1 MQVRRIILGSVAA
14 LALVAAAPAP
24 ASADWTFSPFIGST
38 FNGELNDVDLDEST
52 QNKLSWG
59 GSLMWMGEGIAG
71 FEVDFGYTPEFFF
84 NDDTSS
90 DVDFIGDG
98 NVTTF
103 MVNGVIGV
111 PIGGDVGA
119 GIRPYGSAG
128 FGLIRQR
135 VDDVEDIFDADRN
148 SWGFNVGGGVLGMFT
163 DNVGIRGD
171 IRWFRQ
177 LQDNSDGLDDLDFD
191 LSGLSFWRGTVGVTF
206 RFGS

>member
-1 MQVRRIILGSVAA
+1 MQVRKIILATTAA
-14 LALVAAAPAP
+14 LAIIAAAPAT

-38 FNGELNDVDLDEST
+38 FNGELNDVDLDQST

-71 FEVDFGYTPEFFF
+71 FEVDFGYTPDFFF
-84 NDDTSS
+84 SDNDNE
-90 DVDFIGDG
+90 VDFIGDG

-103 MVNGVIGV
+103 MVNAVIGA
-111 PIGGDVGA
+111 PIGGDTGR
-119 GIRPYGSAG
+119 GLRPYATGG
-128 FGLIRQR
+128 VGLVRQR

-148 SWGFNVGGGVLGMFT
+148 SWGFNLGGGVLGMFSDT
-163 DNVGIRGD
+163 VGIRGD
-171 IRWFRQ
+171 LRWFRQ
-177 LQDNSDGLDDLDFD
+177 FTNNSDGLDDLDFD

>member
-1 MQVRRIILGSVAA
+1 MHVRKMFLGTVAA

-38 FNGELNDVDLDEST
+38 FAGELNDVDLDEST

-84 NDDTSS
+84 SDNDNE
-90 DVDFIGDG
+90 VDFIGDG

-103 MVNGVIGV
+103 MVNAVIGI
-111 PIGGDVGA
+111 PIGGDTGA
-119 GIRPYGSAG
+119 GIRPYATGG
-128 FGLIRQR
+128 LGLIRQS
-135 VDDVEDIFDADRN
+135 VDEVIDVFDADNN
-148 SWGFNVGGGVLGMFT
+148 SLGFNVGGGLMGMFT

-177 LQDNSDGLDDLDFD
+177 FRNESDGLDDLDFD

>member
-1 MQVRRIILGSVAA
+1 MQVRKIILGSVTA

-38 FNGELNDVDLDEST
+38 FNGELNDVDLNQST

-71 FEVDFGYTPEFFF
+71 FEVDFGYTPDFFF
-84 NDDTSS
+84 SDNDH

-103 MVNGVIGV
+103 MVNAVIGV
-111 PIGGDVGA
+111 PIGGDRGA
-119 GIRPYGSAG
+119 GIRPYGTV
-128 FGLIRQR
+128 GLGLVRQR
-135 VDDVEDIFDADRN
+135 VDEVIDVFDADRN
-148 SWGFNVGGGVLGMFT
+148 SLGFNVGGGIMGMFT

-171 IRWFRQ
+171 LRWFRQ
-177 LQDNSDGLDDLDFD
+177 FSNNSDGLDDLDFD

>member
-1 MQVRRIILGSVAA
+1 MQVRKIILGSVTA

-84 NDDTSS
+84 SDNDNE
-90 DVDFIGDG
+90 VDFIGDG

-103 MVNGVIGV
+103 MVNAVIGV
-111 PIGGDVGA
+111 PIGGDRGA
-119 GIRPYGSAG
+119 GIRPYGTAG
-128 FGLIRQR
+128 LGLVRQS
-135 VDDVEDIFDADRN
+135 VDDVIDVFDADRN
-148 SWGFNVGGGVLGMFT
+148 SLGFNVGGGIMGMFT

-171 IRWFRQ
+171 LRWFRQ
-177 LQDNSDGLDDLDFD
+177 FSNNSDGLDDLDFD

>member
-1 MQVRRIILGSVAA
+1 MHVRKMILGTVAA
-14 LALVAAAPAP
+14 LAIVAAVPAP

-38 FNGELNDVDLDEST
+38 FAGELNDVDLDEST

-84 NDDTSS
+84 SDNDNE
-90 DVDFIGDG
+90 VDFIGDG

-103 MVNGVIGV
+103 MVNAVIGV
-111 PIGGDVGA
+111 PVGGDRGP
-119 GIRPYGSAG
+119 GIRPYGTV
-128 FGLIRQR
+128 GLGLVRQR
-135 VDDVEDIFDADRN
+135 VDDVIDVFDADRN
-148 SWGFNVGGGVLGMFT
+148 SLGFNIGGGVLGMFT
-163 DNVGIRGD
+163 DTVGIRGD
-171 IRWFRQ
+171 LRWFRQ
-177 LQDNSDGLDDLDFD
+177 FSNDSDGLDDLDFD

>member
-1 MQVRRIILGSVAA
+1 MVLGTVAA

-38 FNGELNDVDLDEST
+38 FAGELNDVDLDEST

-84 NDDTSS
+84 SDNDNE
-90 DVDFIGDG
+90 VDFIGDG

-103 MVNGVIGV
+103 MVNAVIGI
-111 PIGGDVGA
+111 PIGGDSGA
-119 GIRPYGSAG
+119 GIRPYATGG
-128 FGLIRQR
+128 LGLIRQS
-135 VDDVEDIFDADRN
+135 VDEVIDVFDADNN
-148 SWGFNVGGGVLGMFT
+148 SLGFNVGGGLMGMFT

-177 LQDNSDGLDDLDFD
+177 FRNESDGLDDLDFD

>member
-1 MQVRRIILGSVAA
+1 MQVRKIIVGTVAA

-38 FNGELNDVDLDEST
+38 FNGELNDVDLNEST

-84 NDDTSS
+84 SDNDNQ
-90 DVDFIGDG
+90 VDFIGDG

-103 MVNGVIGV
+103 MVNAVIGV
-111 PIGGDVGA
+111 PIGGDRGA
-119 GIRPYGSAG
+119 GIRPYGTAG
-128 FGLIRQR
+128 LGLVRQR
-135 VDDVEDIFDADRN
+135 VDDVIDVFDADRN
-148 SWGFNVGGGVLGMFT
+148 SLGFNIGGGIMGMFT

-171 IRWFRQ
+171 LRWFRQ
-177 LQDNSDGLDDLDFD
+177 FSDNSDGLDALDFD

>member
-1 MQVRRIILGSVAA
+1 MQVRKIILGSVAA

-84 NDDTSS
+84 SDNDNE
-90 DVDFIGDG
+90 VDFIGDG

-103 MVNGVIGV
+103 MVNAVIGV
-111 PIGGDVGA
+111 PIGGDRGA
-119 GIRPYGSAG
+119 GIRPYGTAG
-128 FGLIRQR
+128 LGLVRQS
-135 VDDVEDIFDADRN
+135 VDDVIDVFDADRN
-148 SWGFNVGGGVLGMFT
+148 SLGFNVGGGIMGMFT

-171 IRWFRQ
+171 LRWFRQ
-177 LQDNSDGLDDLDFD
+177 FSNNSDGLDDLDFD

>member
-1 MQVRRIILGSVAA
+1 MQVRKIILGTVAA
-14 LALVAAAPAP
+14 LAIVAAAPAP

-38 FNGELNDVDLDEST
+38 FAGELNDVDLDEST

-84 NDDTSS
+84 SDNDNE
-90 DVDFIGDG
+90 VDFIGDG

-103 MVNGVIGV
+103 MVNAVIGV
-111 PIGGDVGA
+111 PVGGDRGA
-119 GIRPYGSAG
+119 GIRPYGTAG
-128 FGLIRQR
+128 LGLVRQR
-135 VDDVEDIFDADRN
+135 VDDVIDVFDADRN
-148 SWGFNVGGGVLGMFT
+148 SLGFNIGGGVLGMFT
-163 DNVGIRGD
+163 DTVGIRGD
-171 IRWFRQ
+171 LRWFRQ
-177 LQDNSDGLDDLDFD
+177 FSNESDGLDDLDFD

>member
-1 MQVRRIILGSVAA
+1 MHVRKMILGTVAA
-14 LALVAAAPAP
+14 LAIVAAVPAP

-38 FNGELNDVDLDEST
+38 FAGELNDVDLDEST

-84 NDDTSS
+84 SDNDNE
-90 DVDFIGDG
+90 VDFIGDG

-103 MVNGVIGV
+103 MVNAVIGV
-111 PIGGDVGA
+111 PIGGDRGA
-119 GIRPYGSAG
+119 GIRPYGTAG
-128 FGLIRQR
+128 LGLVRQS
-135 VDDVEDIFDADRN
+135 VDDVIDVFDADRN
-148 SWGFNVGGGVLGMFT
+148 SLGFNVGGGIMGMFT
-163 DNVGIRGD
+163 DTVGIRGD
-171 IRWFRQ
+171 LRWFRQ
-177 LQDNSDGLDDLDFD
+177 FSNDSDGLDDLDFD

>member
-1 MQVRRIILGSVAA
+1 MQVRKIILGSVTA

-71 FEVDFGYTPEFFF
+71 FEVDFGYTPDFFF
-84 NDDTSS
+84 SDNDNE
-90 DVDFIGDG
+90 VDFIGDG

-103 MVNGVIGV
+103 MVNAVIGV
-111 PIGGDVGA
+111 PIGGDRGA
-119 GIRPYGSAG
+119 GIRPYGTAG
-128 FGLIRQR
+128 LGLVRQS
-135 VDDVEDIFDADRN
+135 VDDVIDVFDADRN
-148 SWGFNVGGGVLGMFT
+148 SLGFNVGGGIMGMFT

-177 LQDNSDGLDDLDFD
+177 FSNDSDGLDDLDFD

>member
-1 MQVRRIILGSVAA
+1 MQVRKIILGSVTA

-38 FNGELNDVDLDEST
+38 FNGELNDVDLNEST

-84 NDDTSS
+84 SDNDNE
-90 DVDFIGDG
+90 VDFIGDG

-103 MVNGVIGV
+103 MVNGVLGV
-111 PIGGDVGA
+111 PIGGDSG
-119 GIRPYGSAG
+119 GGFRPYATGG
-128 FGLIRQR
+128 FGLLRQR
-135 VDDVEDIFDADRN
+135 VDDVVDIFDADRN
-148 SWGFNVGGGVLGMFT
+148 SWGFNVGGGVIGMFT
-163 DNVGIRGD
+163 DTVGIRGD
-171 IRWFRQ
+171 LRWFRQ
-177 LQDNSDGLDDLDFD
+177 LQDNSDGIGDLDFD

-206 RFGS
+206 RFGT

>member
-1 MQVRRIILGSVAA
+1 MQVRKMILGSVAA

-84 NDDTSS
+84 SDNDNE
-90 DVDFIGDG
+90 VDFIGDG
-98 NVTTF
+98 NVSTF
-103 MVNGVIGV
+103 MVNAVIGV
-111 PIGGDVGA
+111 PIGGDRGA
-119 GIRPYGSAG
+119 GIRPYGTAG
-128 FGLIRQR
+128 LGLVRQS
-135 VDDVEDIFDADRN
+135 VDDVIDVFDADRN
-148 SWGFNVGGGVLGMFT
+148 SLGFNVGGGIMGMFT

-177 LQDNSDGLDDLDFD
+177 FSNDSDGVDDLDFD

>member
-1 MQVRRIILGSVAA
+1 MQVRKIILGSVTA

-84 NDDTSS
+84 SDNDNE
-90 DVDFIGDG
+90 VDFIGDG
-98 NVTTF
+98 NVSTF
-103 MVNGVIGV
+103 MVNAVIGV
-111 PIGGDVGA
+111 PIGGDRGA
-119 GIRPYGSAG
+119 GIRPYGTAG
-128 FGLIRQR
+128 LGLVRQS
-135 VDDVEDIFDADRN
+135 VDDVIDVFDADRN
-148 SWGFNVGGGVLGMFT
+148 SLGFNVGGGIMGMFT

-171 IRWFRQ
+171 LRWFRQ
-177 LQDNSDGLDDLDFD
+177 FSNNSDGLDDLDFD

>member
-1 MQVRRIILGSVAA
+1 MQVRKMILGSVAA

-84 NDDTSS
+84 SDNDNE
-90 DVDFIGDG
+90 VDFIGDG
-98 NVTTF
+98 NVSTF
-103 MVNGVIGV
+103 MVNAVIGV
-111 PIGGDVGA
+111 PIGGDRGA
-119 GIRPYGSAG
+119 GIRPYGTAG
-128 FGLIRQR
+128 LGLVRQS
-135 VDDVEDIFDADRN
+135 VDDVIDVFDADRN
-148 SWGFNVGGGVLGMFT
+148 SLGFNVGGGIMGMFT

-177 LQDNSDGLDDLDFD
+177 FSNDSDGVDELDFD

>member
-1 MQVRRIILGSVAA
+1 MQVRKIVLGTVAA
-14 LALVAAAPAP
+14 LAVVAAAPAP

-38 FNGELNDVDLDEST
+38 FNGSLNDVDLDEST

-84 NDDTSS
+84 SDNDNE
-90 DVDFIGDG
+90 VDFIGDG

-103 MVNGVIGV
+103 MVNAVIGV
-111 PIGGDVGA
+111 PVGGDRGA
-119 GIRPYGSAG
+119 GIRPYGTAG
-128 FGLIRQR
+128 IGLVRQK
-135 VDDVEDIFDADRN
+135 VDDVIDAFDADRN
-148 SWGFNVGGGVLGMFT
+148 SLGFNIGGGILGMFT

-171 IRWFRQ
+171 LRWFRQ
-177 LQDNSDGLDDLDFD
+177 FSDESNGLDELDFD

>member
-1 MQVRRIILGSVAA
+1 MQVRKIILGSVAA

-38 FNGELNDVDLDEST
+38 FNGELNDIDLDEST

-84 NDDTSS
+84 SDNDNE
-90 DVDFIGDG
+90 VDFIGDG

-103 MVNGVIGV
+103 MVNAVIGV
-111 PIGGDVGA
+111 PIGGDRGA
-119 GIRPYGSAG
+119 GIRPYGTAG
-128 FGLIRQR
+128 LGLVRQS
-135 VDDVEDIFDADRN
+135 VDDVIDVFDADRN
-148 SWGFNVGGGVLGMFT
+148 SLGFNIGGGIMGMFT

-171 IRWFRQ
+171 LRWFRQ
-177 LQDNSDGLDDLDFD
+177 FSNDSDGLDDLDFD